1 MRLAPFAIALPFA
14 FACSSKMYIQSIR
27 YPGIELASRSPDCE
41 IRFLTESA
49 TPDTT
54 CEAIGDV
61 FVGDTGFSTN
71 CDIAR
76 VRGDVRRNACD
87 LGGDTV
93 TLRKVPDGISTCSQ
107 VRALVYRCAAAATR

>member
-1 MRLAPFAIALPFA
+1 MRLALFAIGITCAL
-14 FACSSKMYIQSIR
+14 ACSSEMYIQPIR
-27 YPGIELASRSPDCE
+27 YPGMERTPRPSACD
-41 IRFLTESA
+41 IRFLAETA
-49 TPDTT
+49 TPDAT

-71 CDIAR
+71 CDIIR

-107 VRALVYRCAAAATR
+107 VRALVYRCAAPAVR